1 MTIMIT
7 ARRSAKSPP
16 TSTKVVLAPLPLQ
29 NGDRLTAAEFLRRYD
44 GMPDVKKAELINGTV
59 YIASPIRAKQHGTPD
74 SIIQIWLGTYY
85 AHTPGTRIAANSTV
99 RFDADNVPQPDACS

>member
-29 NGDRLTAAEFLRRYD
+29 NGDRLTAAEFLRRL
-44 GMPDVKKAELINGTV
+44 MACPMSKK
-59 YIASPIRAKQHGTPD
+59 Q
-74 SIIQIWLGTYY
+74 
-85 AHTPGTRIAANSTV
+85 NSLTEP
-99 RFDADNVPQPDACS
+99 FI